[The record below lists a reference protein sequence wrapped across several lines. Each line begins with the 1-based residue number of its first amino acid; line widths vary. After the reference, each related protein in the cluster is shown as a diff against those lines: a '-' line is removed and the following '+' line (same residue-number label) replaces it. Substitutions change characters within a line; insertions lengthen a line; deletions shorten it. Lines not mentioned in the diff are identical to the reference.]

1 MPLRKLGVYAAIVTS
16 TIVAAEAAARIYGW
30 APRSD
35 FLSAGDTLGDARYE
49 YSPTGYGDLVPRQD
63 GQWTIWF
70 HRVYHV
76 QTNSVGL
83 RNTEEPSD
91 LAFRVLAI
99 GDSQTFG
106 PYLAND
112 DTWPAW
118 AENYLR
124 QRLGVDRV
132 QVFNAGIA
140 GYTIVDELA
149 YLRDKGAGFKP
160 GLVVLAVTERHLF
173 VARSELAQRLR
184 RSNRPPPG
192 WIQVKLKGFAQES
205 ALIGLANEV
214 RARVKM
220 AAAGVNIRRGTEPAT
235 APKPPEPDHDAIV
248 ARFGEVFRDI
258 VALLR
263 SHSIPFAVV
272 FIPQVAAFES
282 EQASETAPI
291 LHALCRETGTAYL
304 DLTPAYRAHDDAPAR
319 FYLVQRDAKTG
330 AYVGNHHLSREGN
343 AVAGRAIADWLVGA
357 GLVPRAAVE
366 SEVSR

>member
-1 MPLRKLGVYAAIVTS
+1 MPLKKLGVHVVIVAAS
-16 TIVAAEAAARIYGW
+16 IVAAEAAARIYGW
-30 APRSD
+30 TPRSD
-35 FLSAGDTLGDARYE
+35 FVSAGDALGDARYE

-91 LAFRVLAI
+91 QAFRILAI

-140 GYTIVDELA
+140 GYKTVDELA
-149 YLRDKGAGFKP
+149 YLRDKGVGFKP
-160 GLVVLAVTERHLF
+160 GLVVLAVTERNLF

-184 RSNRPPPG
+184 RSNRPPPS
-192 WIQVKLKGFAQES
+192 WIQAKLKGFAQES

-214 RARVKM
+214 RARIKM
-220 AAAGVNIRRGTEPAT
+220 AAAGINIRRGAEPAT
-235 APKPPEPDHDAIV
+235 AAKPPEPDHAAV
-248 ARFGEVFRDI
+248 VVRFGDAFRDI

-272 FIPQVAAFES
+272 FIPEVAALEA
-282 EQASETAPI
+282 EQTSQTAPI
-291 LHALCRETGTAYL
+291 LRALCLETGTACL
-304 DLTPAYRAHDDAPAR
+304 DLTPVYRAQADAPAR

-357 GLVPRAAVE
+357 RLVPLAAD
-366 SEVSR
+366 